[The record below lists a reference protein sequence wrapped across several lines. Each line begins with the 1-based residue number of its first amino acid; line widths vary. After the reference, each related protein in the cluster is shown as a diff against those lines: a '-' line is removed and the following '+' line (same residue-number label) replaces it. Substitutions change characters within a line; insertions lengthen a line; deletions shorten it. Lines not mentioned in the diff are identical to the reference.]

1 MIQVFTTLFFVIH
14 IGMFDLTILFVFAIG
29 VLVGY
34 FKLIDFE
41 YVRGLTNLAIFER
54 RYVVYCEIYPK
65 KGNPLKHNC
74 IVNLPI
80 LVHKMDYETILKQ
93 VRLELA
99 RAIRA
104 DDPSYIADSTIM
116 IISMNILH

>member
-1 MIQVFTTLFFVIH
+1 
-14 IGMFDLTILFVFAIG
+14 MFDLTILFVFAVG
-29 VLVGY
+29 VLVGH

-41 YVRGLTNLAIFER
+41 YVRSLTNLAVFER
-54 RYVVYCEIYPK
+54 RYVIYCEIYPK

-80 LVHKMDYETILKQ
+80 LIHKLDYEAVLKQ
-93 VRLELA
+93 VRATLA
-99 RAIRA
+99 LAIKPE
-104 DDPSYIADSTIM
+104 DPSYISDSTIM

>member
-1 MIQVFTTLFFVIH
+1 
-14 IGMFDLTILFVFAIG
+14 MFDLTILFVFAIG
-29 VLVGY
+29 VLVGH

-41 YVRGLTNLAIFER
+41 YIRSLTNLAVFER

-65 KGNPLKHNC
+65 KGNLLKHNC

-80 LVHKMDYETILKQ
+80 LVHKLDYETILKQ
-93 VRLELA
+93 VRLALVQVKP
-99 RAIRA
+99 
-104 DDPSYIADSTIM
+104 DDPSFIADSTIM